1 MLALAGCA
9 GTIVMWPKHLP
20 VLFKK
25 TVIKLLESA
34 QSEAQV
40 WMHIVLVTPLSLKGR
55 NIWLKARGQL
65 QHEYGWRNNM
75 DLCLSPISTQHLHLK
90 HITSKLFFPPPPPHT
105 LQKQYIYVN
114 IRTELLKKGHT
125 VKEETSTGRLVISHP
140 FFLNWWHLNT
150 CPCS

>member
-1 MLALAGCA
+1 MLALA

-25 TVIKLLESA
+25 TMIKFLGSV

-40 WMHIVLVTPLSLKGR
+40 WTHIILVTPLSLKGR

-65 QHEYGWRNNM
+65 QHEYGWHNNM
-75 DLCLSPISTQHLHLK
+75 YLCLSPISTQHFHLE

-105 LQKQYIYVN
+105 YAHITKTVHIYKYTYR
-114 IRTELLKKGHT
+114 IIKKRDILWKRKPLLDAWLYH
-125 VKEETSTGRLVISHP
+125 IH
-140 FFLNWWHLNT
+140 FFWT
-150 CPCS
+150 DDI